1 MRFPFRA
8 ITLAVVTGLVAG
20 CATYPS
26 GPRVTALPGT
36 QSTFDQFQADDLNCR
51 LYARQAAGLPPEQ
64 AASTA
69 AVDSAAV
76 GTLVGAAAGALLGAA
91 GGNAGTG
98 AALGAGTGL
107 LFGSA
112 AGAEAGA
119 QSGRSAQEVVDQSYV
134 QCMYGKG
141 HQVPVPASVAAR
153 MQQQS
158 GAQMA
163 QPVYVQPPVQAPV
176 APAYP
181 PPNAPR
187 PPGY

>member
-1 MRFPFRA
+1 MKSFPRLMA
-8 ITLAVVTGLVAG
+8 LPVVASLVAG
-20 CATYPS
+20 CATYPK
-26 GPRVTALPGT
+26 GPSVTALPGT
-36 QSTFDQFQADDLNCR
+36 QSSFDQFQADDLNCR

-64 AASTA
+64 AASNA
-69 AVDSAAV
+69 AINSATV
-76 GTLVGAAAGALLGAA
+76 GTMVGAAAGALLGAA

-112 AGAEAGA
+112 AGTEAGS
-119 QSGRSAQEVVDQSYV
+119 QSGRSAQEMLDQAYV

-153 MQQQS
+153 MQQS
-158 GAQMA
+158 GAQVA
-163 QPVYVQPPVQAPV
+163 PPVYVQPPAQVPV

>member
-1 MRFPFRA
+1 MKSFPRLMA
-8 ITLAVVTGLVAG
+8 LAAATSLAAG
-20 CATYPS
+20 CATYPT
-26 GPRVTALPGT
+26 GPSVTALPGT
-36 QSTFDQFQADDLNCR
+36 QSSFDQFRADDLNCR

-64 AASTA
+64 AASNA
-69 AVDSAAV
+69 AINSATV
-76 GTLVGAAAGALLGAA
+76 GTMVGAAAGALLGAA

-112 AGAEAGA
+112 AGTEASA
-119 QSGRSAQEVVDQSYV
+119 QSGRSAQEMLDQAYV

-158 GAQMA
+158 AA
-163 QPVYVQPPVQAPV
+163 RVAPPVYVQPPMQAPV

-181 PPNAPR
+181 PPNAPP

>member
-1 MRFPFRA
+1 MKSLRRVVV
-8 ITLAVVTGLVAG
+8 LAMATSLAAG
-20 CATYPS
+20 CATYPT
-26 GPRVTALPGT
+26 GPSVTALPGT
-36 QSTFDQFQADDLNCR
+36 QSSFDQFQADDLNCR
-51 LYARQAAGLPPEQ
+51 LYGRQAAGLPPEQ
-64 AASTA
+64 AATNA
-69 AVDSAAV
+69 AVNSATV
-76 GTLVGAAAGALLGAA
+76 GTMVGAAAGALLGAA
-91 GGNAGTG
+91 GGSAGTG

-112 AGAEAGA
+112 VGTDAAA
-119 QSGRSAQEVVDQSYV
+119 QSGRSAQETLDQAYV

-153 MQQQS
+153 MQQA
-158 GAQMA
+158 GAQTA
-163 QPVYVQPPVQAPV
+163 PPVYVQPPAQAPV

>member
-1 MRFPFRA
+1 MKSVSRLVV
-8 ITLAVVTGLVAG
+8 LASVASLAAG
-20 CATYPS
+20 CATYPT
-26 GPRVTALPGT
+26 GPSVTALPGT

-64 AASTA
+64 AATNS
-69 AVDSAAV
+69 AVNSATV
-76 GTLVGAAAGALLGAA
+76 GTMVGAAAGALLGAA

-112 AGAEAGA
+112 IGSETAA
-119 QSGRSAQEVVDQSYV
+119 QSGRSAQEMLDQAYV

-153 MQQQS
+153 MQQS
-158 GAQMA
+158 GARTA
-163 QPVYVQPPVQAPV
+163 PPVYVQPPVQSPAP
-176 APAYP
+176 PAYP
-181 PPNAPR
+181 PANAPR

>member
-1 MRFPFRA
+1 MKSPPRLMALP
-8 ITLAVVTGLVAG
+8 LAASLAAG
-20 CATYPS
+20 CATYPT
-26 GPRVTALPGT
+26 GPSVTALPGT
-36 QSTFDQFQADDLNCR
+36 QSSFDQFRADDLNCR

-64 AASTA
+64 AASNA
-69 AVDSAAV
+69 AINSATV
-76 GTLVGAAAGALLGAA
+76 GTMVGAAAGALLGAA

-112 AGAEAGA
+112 AGAEAGS
-119 QSGRSAQEVVDQSYV
+119 QSGRSAQEMLDQAYV

-158 GAQMA
+158 AA
-163 QPVYVQPPVQAPV
+163 RVAPPVYVQPPAQAPV
-176 APAYP
+176 APSYP
-181 PPNAPR
+181 PPNAPP